1 MLTVDMQLFI
11 RCRKT
16 QIAIEYAN
24 WAHRA
29 YPEMSIFWIHAN
41 NPKRFLQSLL
51 RIAQE
56 CDISGHDDPKKDKG
70 VLVKNWL
77 QRKDCPS
84 WLLILDNADDYEMFF
99 SPLEAKNDSL
109 HSNSLGGDGRLGG
122 YIPECAHGSILVT
135 TRNKQAAVKLT
146 RNYGLIEVEKMTQ
159 TEASQL
165 VINKL
170 ENDGLDRDQVAL
182 LTSRLENLPL
192 AIAQAASFMRENTMS
207 VEGYLQQL
215 ASSDD
220 HLTELLIQPFE
231 EIGRDS
237 EIPNAVI
244 STWILS
250 FEQIRKQCSL
260 ASDMLSLMSY
270 FDRQRIPKAFLKH
283 KKNQNNDSG
292 VRQQIGASADLEQEK
307 AVGVLKAFSF
317 IVTSTD
323 GKTLNMHR
331 LVQLA
336 MRKWLIVEK
345 LEKVWAEKAL
355 LILSDLY
362 PYGSHENRGICNEY
376 LPHAY
381 AVLGYKLP
389 FSANTAVA
397 RASLLYCISGLRFQQ
412 GQWNNTEELLIEV
425 KDLQKKGLGAEH
437 PSTLVSM
444 TDLAKTY
451 RNQGRWKDAE
461 ELGVLVM
468 EKQKIVLGAEHPDTL
483 ISMSNVALAYSSQ
496 GRWKEAEE
504 LEVQVMETRKRVLGA
519 EHPDTLVSIANLAMT
534 YSSQGRWKEGEELGV
549 QVMETRKRV
558 LGAEHPD
565 TLVSIANLAMTYSS
579 QGRWKEGEEL
589 EVQVMETR
597 KRALGAEHPDTLVSI
612 ANLASTYS
620 RQGRWKEGEELGLQV
635 METRKRVLGAEHPDT
650 LISISNLASW
660 YSSQGRWKEAEGLEV
675 QVTETRKR
683 VLGAEHPETLRSI
696 ANLAMTHGFQGRWK
710 EAEELGVQVMETRK
724 RVLGAEH
731 PDTLV
736 SIANLAMTYS
746 SQGRWKEAKELEVQ
760 VMETRKR
767 VLRAEHPDTLRSIAN
782 LAMTHGFQGRWKEA
796 EELGVQV
803 IETRKRVLGAEHPD
817 TLISMGNMAW
827 TYRKQ
832 GRYEEAKEL
841 EMQVREA
848 KKRVL

>member
-29 YPEMSIFWIHAN
+29 YPEMSIFWIHAS

-56 CDISGHDDPKKDKG
+56 CDIPGHDDPKKDKG
-70 VLVKNWL
+70 ILVKNWL
-77 QRKDCPS
+77 QRKDCPL

-165 VINKL
+165 VINRL

-237 EIPNAVI
+237 EIPNAVM

-336 MRKWLIVEK
+336 MRKWLIVEE

-355 LILSDLY
+355 LILSDLH
-362 PYGSHENRGICNEY
+362 PYGNHENRG
-376 LPHAY
+376 
-381 AVLGYKLP
+381 
-389 FSANTAVA
+389 SAMNIFHMHT
-397 RASLLYCISGLRFQQ
+397 LYWATNCRSQQ
-412 GQWNNTEELLIEV
+412 T
-425 KDLQKKGLGAEH
+425 LQL
-437 PSTLVSM
+437 
-444 TDLAKTY
+444 
-451 RNQGRWKDAE
+451 QGH
-461 ELGVLVM
+461 LF
-468 EKQKIVLGAEHPDTL
+468 
-483 ISMSNVALAYSSQ
+483 
-496 GRWKEAEE
+496 
-504 LEVQVMETRKRVLGA
+504 
-519 EHPDTLVSIANLAMT
+519 SIAYPA
-534 YSSQGRWKEGEELGV
+534 
-549 QVMETRKRV
+549 
-558 LGAEHPD
+558 
-565 TLVSIANLAMTYSS
+565 
-579 QGRWKEGEEL
+579 
-589 EVQVMETR
+589 
-597 KRALGAEHPDTLVSI
+597 
-612 ANLASTYS
+612 
-620 RQGRWKEGEELGLQV
+620 
-635 METRKRVLGAEHPDT
+635 
-650 LISISNLASW
+650 
-660 YSSQGRWKEAEGLEV
+660 
-675 QVTETRKR
+675 
-683 VLGAEHPETLRSI
+683 
-696 ANLAMTHGFQGRWK
+696 
-710 EAEELGVQVMETRK
+710 
-724 RVLGAEH
+724 
-731 PDTLV
+731 
-736 SIANLAMTYS
+736 
-746 SQGRWKEAKELEVQ
+746 
-760 VMETRKR
+760 
-767 VLRAEHPDTLRSIAN
+767 
-782 LAMTHGFQGRWKEA
+782 
-796 EELGVQV
+796 
-803 IETRKRVLGAEHPD
+803 
-817 TLISMGNMAW
+817 
-827 TYRKQ
+827 
-832 GRYEEAKEL
+832 
-841 EMQVREA
+841 
-848 KKRVL
+848 